1 MTMTEDE
8 IRDREEILSQQKKK
22 IQIEER
28 EIRKCQIEQ
37 RVETLKKMYSLL
49 IEKYDKNI
57 LQSVYLN
64 DVLLYAAVSS
74 YYDDIYR
81 FKDYSCSKWADNH
94 KQAGYIIKWI
104 SKFRPIQIRSKS
116 VLVDRTVLTINA
128 VYALF
133 VGFSFLNRNVSES
146 ITPHYYNHLIYLL
159 TYRNLSGKQLA
170 SMFYILEC
178 AVNKT
183 NP

>member
-1 MTMTEDE
+1 MTEEE
-8 IRDREEILSQQKKK
+8 IREKEEHLSLEKKK

-37 RVETLKKMYSLL
+37 RVETLKSLYDLL
-49 IEKYDKNI
+49 IARYDKGV

-64 DVLLYAAVSS
+64 EVLLYAAVSS

-81 FKDYSCSKWADNH
+81 FKDFSCSKWADNH
-94 KQAGYIIKWI
+94 KQAGYMIKWI
-104 SKFRPIQIRSKS
+104 SRFRPIQIRSND
-116 VLVDRTVLTINA
+116 VLVDQTVLTINS

-133 VGFSFLNRNVSES
+133 VGFSFLDKAISES
-146 ITPHYYNHLIYLL
+146 ITPRYYNHLIYCL
-159 TYRNLSGKQLA
+159 TYRNISGKQLA
-170 SMFYILEC
+170 SLFYVLER
-178 AVNKT
+178 AVKKE